1 MFLAGL
7 LLLTVFLLSLIA
19 LNGIQNNQRVQYEQY
34 LDQQAKMADVFFI
47 QTILAQPNKST
58 QSFLKEEGTSF
69 AAQLELISGLTVVLY
84 DLEGNIVSQIKP
96 QTESQNMNK
105 ILQIALENQTAY
117 LTEGTK
123 LYYFAPIKIGN
134 EQIGVVR
141 FNYSLLQY
149 QEFYKQIR
157 QLFIIVGMS
166 VFLVSF
172 LLAYFYFGTFAN
184 AIIRLEKQVGLI
196 GEGNYDV
203 TALKRND
210 ELGRLS
216 EGIKD
221 MSVQIK
227 QTLQDMRNE
236 HEKLTLAID
245 KLSLLDQQQ
254 KQFIGNVT
262 HEFKTPL
269 TSIKAYLDL
278 LEMYPE
284 DSELIEKARESIQ
297 CENQK
302 LYDMV
307 VKVLDLSSL
316 DKYEFEYRMECIEV
330 QQVLLSVLNSLRGK
344 FEKFDIQLKLELVEA
359 YAKADKDSL
368 MIVLMNLL
376 DNAIKYNKPGGSI
389 FVRNTIQEDSIIIEI
404 TDTGIGIAQDFASH
418 IFEPF
423 YTIDKNRSREQGGVG
438 LGLSLAKKYVLV
450 QGGTLD
456 LVKSDQSGTTFRV
469 TLPRDE
475 N

>member
-1 MFLAGL
+1 M
-7 LLLTVFLLSLIA
+7 FLLSLIA

-221 MSVQIK
+221 MGVQIK

-236 HEKLTLAID
+236 HEKLKLAID

>member
-1 MFLAGL
+1 M
-7 LLLTVFLLSLIA
+7 FLLSLIV

-34 LDQQAKMADVFFI
+34 LDQQAKIADVFFI

-134 EQIGVVR
+134 EKIGVVR

-157 QLFIIVGMS
+157 QLFIIVGMI